1 LKVAIPST
9 LTPRQ
14 KELMEEFAKEE
25 EGKGSSSW
33 SGKFMGLDVDKAWK
47 RVKQFMEKAGT
58 AAAAA
63 GTGTGT
69 ADSSTAGKAKE
80 KA

>member
-1 LKVAIPST
+1 
-9 LTPRQ
+9 
-14 KELMEEFAKEE
+14 
-25 EGKGSSSW
+25 
-33 SGKFMGLDVDKAWK
+33 MGLDVDKAWK